1 MVNNNEGTKIYNR
14 FHDLYETDPRII
26 ELRELHSA
34 MDRAGVRNE
43 VPACLPSTP
52 PAPPPKP
59 ALRYPADRALSTPV
73 TFSAVASDGTSS
85 RFEMRRR
92 VTPAGGIFRAEELDS
107 NSFHDDTYIMNKHA
121 SDGAVTTTVSAL
133 SDDRLL
139 ERTKELSGI
148 EHHLEVVVIDHLR
161 EIHKRRLYLRRGFS
175 SLFDYAVRELGYSDA
190 AAWRRIKAMR
200 LCADVEGARER
211 LQNGTMTL
219 NAAAQLQHAFD
230 RQERKKERA
239 ARSAPGGAGCGAA
252 AQSQEGSAPARPAER
267 KPVPVLDSEAR
278 RELVEQASGKSS
290 REVMQLLAEVD
301 PELAAPADRVRPL
314 GGGRWELKTVIDDEC
329 RRGLERLQG
338 LLSHVDPHLTMGQL
352 MGRLVREGLDRH
364 DPARPPRGRRA
375 APAKGA
381 EQTSA
386 AKTQAAAARGAASA
400 AKQETS
406 ADSAA
411 PSAAKVSAQAPAQPG
426 GQAADRPDTSAA
438 KPATDATSAPK
449 TRRLGRPAA
458 ACAQPAA
465 PPRTRTSAAKTGVTG
480 RAIPAAVKREVWRRD
495 RGRCRYVD
503 RISGRRCGSQH
514 LLQID
519 HVVPY
524 ACGGGAEP
532 NNLRLLCAAHHR
544 YRHIDA
550 GFGRPGEDRQAPVDR

>member
-1 MVNNNEGTKIYNR
+1 M
-14 FHDLYETDPRII
+14 
-26 ELRELHSA
+26 
-34 MDRAGVRNE
+34 
-43 VPACLPSTP
+43 
-52 PAPPPKP
+52 
-59 ALRYPADRALSTPV
+59 
-73 TFSAVASDGTSS
+73 
-85 RFEMRRR
+85 
-92 VTPAGGIFRAEELDS
+92 
-107 NSFHDDTYIMNKHA
+107 
-121 SDGAVTTTVSAL
+121 
-133 SDDRLL
+133 L
-139 ERTKELSGI
+139 ERTKELSRI

-161 EIHKRRLYLRRGFS
+161 EIDRRRLYLRRGFS

-200 LCADVEGARER
+200 LCADVEGVRER

-230 RQERKKERA
+230 RQERKKERS
-239 ARSAPGGAGCGAA
+239 ARSAPGRTGFGAA
-252 AQSQEGSAPARPAER
+252 AQSQNGSAPPRSAER
-267 KPVPVLDSEAR
+267 KREPAPVLDPEAR

-314 GGGRWELKTVIDDEC
+314 GGGRWELKAVIDDEC
-329 RRGLERLQG
+329 RRGLERLKG
-338 LLSHVDPHLTMGQL
+338 LLSHVDPQMTMGQL

-386 AKTQAAAARGAASA
+386 PKTQAASARFAAPA
-400 AKQETS
+400 AKQEAS
-406 ADSAA
+406 ADSAD
-411 PSAAKVSAQAPAQPG
+411 PSAAKVSTQAAAQPG
-426 GQAADRPDTSAA
+426 DEAADRPDTSAA
-438 KPATDATSAPK
+438 KPAGDATSAPK
-449 TRRLGRPAA
+449 TRRLDRQAA

-465 PPRTRTSAAKTGVTG
+465 PPRTRTSAAKPGVTG

-503 RISGRRCGSQH
+503 RTSGRRCGSQH

-524 ACGGGAEP
+524 ARGGGAEP

-544 YRHIDA
+544 YRHVGA
-550 GFGRPGEDRQAPVDR
+550 GYGRPGEDQAPVDR

>member
-1 MVNNNEGTKIYNR
+1 
-14 FHDLYETDPRII
+14 
-26 ELRELHSA
+26 
-34 MDRAGVRNE
+34 
-43 VPACLPSTP
+43 
-52 PAPPPKP
+52 
-59 ALRYPADRALSTPV
+59 
-73 TFSAVASDGTSS
+73 
-85 RFEMRRR
+85 
-92 VTPAGGIFRAEELDS
+92 
-107 NSFHDDTYIMNKHA
+107 MNKHA
-121 SDGAVTTTVSAL
+121 PDGAVTTTVSAL

-161 EIHKRRLYLRRGFS
+161 EIQKRRLYLRRGFS

-200 LCADVEGARER
+200 LCADVAGVRER
-211 LQNGTMTL
+211 LQDGSMTL

-252 AQSQEGSAPARPAER
+252 AQSQEGSAPKRKPAPVLD
-267 KPVPVLDSEAR
+267 PVPVLDSEAR

-290 REVMQLLAEVD
+290 REVMQMLAEVD
-301 PELAAPADRVRPL
+301 PELAASADRVRPL
-314 GGGRWELKTVIDDEC
+314 GGGRWELKAVIDDEC
-329 RRGLERLQG
+329 RRGLERLKG
-338 LLSHVDPHLTMGQL
+338 LLAHVDPHMTLGQL

-386 AKTQAAAARGAASA
+386 PKTQAASARG
-400 AKQETS
+400 

-411 PSAAKVSAQAPAQPG
+411 PSAAKVSAQAAQAAQPG
-426 GQAADRPDTSAA
+426 DEAADRTVTSAA
-438 KPATDATSAPK
+438 KPATDTTSAPK
-449 TRRLGRPAA
+449 TKTLRLGRPAA

-465 PPRTRTSAAKTGVTG
+465 PLRTRTSAAKTGSATG

-503 RISGRRCGSQH
+503 RTSGRRCGSQH

-524 ACGGGAEP
+524 ALGGAAEP

-544 YRHIDA
+544 YRHA
-550 GFGRPGEDRQAPVDR
+550 GARFGRPGEDRQAPVDQ

>member
-1 MVNNNEGTKIYNR
+1 MNN
-14 FHDLYETDPRII
+14 
-26 ELRELHSA
+26 
-34 MDRAGVRNE
+34 
-43 VPACLPSTP
+43 
-52 PAPPPKP
+52 
-59 ALRYPADRALSTPV
+59 
-73 TFSAVASDGTSS
+73 
-85 RFEMRRR
+85 
-92 VTPAGGIFRAEELDS
+92 
-107 NSFHDDTYIMNKHA
+107 HA

-139 ERTKELSGI
+139 SRTKELSRI

-161 EIHKRRLYLRRGFS
+161 EIQKRRLYLRRGFS

-230 RQERKKERA
+230 RQERKKERP
-239 ARSAPGGAGCGAA
+239 ARSAPGGTGCGAA

-314 GGGRWELKTVIDDEC
+314 GGGRWELKAVIDDEC
-329 RRGLERLQG
+329 RRGLERLKG
-338 LLSHVDPHLTMGQL
+338 LLSHVDPHLTLGQL

-386 AKTQAAAARGAASA
+386 PKTQEASTRG
-400 AKQETS
+400 

-426 GQAADRPDTSAA
+426 DAATDRPDTSAA

-449 TRRLGRPAA
+449 TRRPGRQAATACAKPAA
-458 ACAQPAA
+458 A
-465 PPRTRTSAAKTGVTG
+465 PRTRTSAAKPDATG

-503 RISGRRCGSQH
+503 RTSGRRCGSQH

-524 ACGGGAEP
+524 ARGGAAEP

-544 YRHIDA
+544 YRHAGA
-550 GFGRPGEDRQAPVDR
+550 GFGRPGEDRQEPVDQ

>member
-1 MVNNNEGTKIYNR
+1 
-14 FHDLYETDPRII
+14 
-26 ELRELHSA
+26 
-34 MDRAGVRNE
+34 
-43 VPACLPSTP
+43 
-52 PAPPPKP
+52 
-59 ALRYPADRALSTPV
+59 
-73 TFSAVASDGTSS
+73 
-85 RFEMRRR
+85 
-92 VTPAGGIFRAEELDS
+92 
-107 NSFHDDTYIMNKHA
+107 
-121 SDGAVTTTVSAL
+121 
-133 SDDRLL
+133 
-139 ERTKELSGI
+139 
-148 EHHLEVVVIDHLR
+148 
-161 EIHKRRLYLRRGFS
+161 
-175 SLFDYAVRELGYSDA
+175 
-190 AAWRRIKAMR
+190 MR
-200 LCADVEGARER
+200 LCADVDGVRER

-252 AQSQEGSAPARPAER
+252 ARSQNGVAPARPAER
-267 KPVPVLDSEAR
+267 KPAPVLDAEAR
-278 RELVEQASGKSS
+278 QELVEQASGKSS
-290 REVMQLLAEVD
+290 REVMQMLAEVD

-314 GGGRWELKTVIDDEC
+314 GGGRWELKAVIDDEC
-329 RRGLERLQG
+329 RRGLERLKG
-338 LLSHVDPHLTMGQL
+338 LLSHVDPHLTLGQL

-386 AKTQAAAARGAASA
+386 PKTQAASARG
-400 AKQETS
+400 

-411 PSAAKVSAQAPAQPG
+411 PSAAKVSAQAQAQPG
-426 GQAADRPDTSAA
+426 EEAADRPDTSAA

-449 TRRLGRPAA
+449 TQRLDRQAA

-465 PPRTRTSAAKTGVTG
+465 PPRTRTSAAKTGVSG

-503 RISGRRCGSQH
+503 RTSGRRCGSQH

-524 ACGGGAEP
+524 ARGGAAEP

-544 YRHIDA
+544 YRHIGA
-550 GFGRPGEDRQAPVDR
+550 GCGRPGEDRQAPVDR

>member
-1 MVNNNEGTKIYNR
+1 MNNQG
-14 FHDLYETDPRII
+14 
-26 ELRELHSA
+26 
-34 MDRAGVRNE
+34 
-43 VPACLPSTP
+43 
-52 PAPPPKP
+52 
-59 ALRYPADRALSTPV
+59 
-73 TFSAVASDGTSS
+73 
-85 RFEMRRR
+85 
-92 VTPAGGIFRAEELDS
+92 
-107 NSFHDDTYIMNKHA
+107 
-121 SDGAVTTTVSAL
+121 SDGAITTTVSAL
-133 SDDRLL
+133 SDDLLL

-161 EIHKRRLYLRRGFS
+161 EIHRRRLYLRRGFS

-200 LCADVEGARER
+200 LCAEVDGVRER
-211 LQNGTMTL
+211 LQNGMMTL

-230 RQERKKERA
+230 RQERRKERA
-239 ARSAPGGAGCGAA
+239 ARSTPGGAGFGAA
-252 AQSQEGSAPARPAER
+252 AQSQNGSGPPRPAER
-267 KPVPVLDSEAR
+267 KPAPVPVLDSEAR

-301 PELAAPADRVRPL
+301 PELAAPAARVRPL
-314 GGGRWELKTVIDDEC
+314 GGGRWEIKAVIDDEC

-364 DPARPPRGRRA
+364 DPARPPRGRRT

-386 AKTQAAAARGAASA
+386 PKTQAASA
-400 AKQETS
+400 AKQEAG
-406 ADSAA
+406 ADRAA
-411 PSAAKVSAQAPAQPG
+411 PSAAKVSAQTPAQPG
-426 GQAADRPDTSAA
+426 DEAADRPVTSAA
-438 KPATDATSAPK
+438 KPAGDTTSAAK
-449 TRRLGRPAA
+449 TRRLGRQAA

-465 PPRTRTSAAKTGVTG
+465 PPRTRTSAAKKGVTG
-480 RAIPAAVKREVWRRD
+480 RAIPAVKREVWRRD

-503 RISGRRCGSQH
+503 RASGRRCGSQH

-544 YRHIDA
+544 YRHAGA
-550 GFGRPGEDRQAPVDR
+550 GFGRPDEDGQRR

>member
-1 MVNNNEGTKIYNR
+1 
-14 FHDLYETDPRII
+14 
-26 ELRELHSA
+26 
-34 MDRAGVRNE
+34 MD
-43 VPACLPSTP
+43 
-52 PAPPPKP
+52 
-59 ALRYPADRALSTPV
+59 
-73 TFSAVASDGTSS
+73 
-85 RFEMRRR
+85 
-92 VTPAGGIFRAEELDS
+92 
-107 NSFHDDTYIMNKHA
+107 KHA
-121 SDGAVTTTVSAL
+121 PDGAVTTTVSAL

-139 ERTKELSGI
+139 ERTKELSGV

-200 LCADVEGARER
+200 LCAEVDGVRER
-211 LQNGTMTL
+211 LQDGSMTL

-230 RQERKKERA
+230 RRERKKERA
-239 ARSAPGGAGCGAA
+239 ARSAPRGTGCGAA
-252 AQSQEGSAPARPAER
+252 AQSQDGSAPPRRAER
-267 KPVPVLDSEAR
+267 KPAPALDPVPVLDAEAR

-314 GGGRWELKTVIDDEC
+314 GGGRWELKAVIDDEC
-329 RRGLERLQG
+329 RRGLERLKG

-386 AKTQAAAARGAASA
+386 PKTQAASARD
-400 AKQETS
+400 

-411 PSAAKVSAQAPAQPG
+411 PSAAKVSAQAAAQPG
-426 GQAADRPDTSAA
+426 DEAADRPDSSAA
-438 KPATDATSAPK
+438 KPATDTTSAPK

-458 ACAQPAA
+458 TAGAARAA
-465 PPRTRTSAAKTGVTG
+465 PPARTETSPAKAGGATG

-495 RGRCRYVD
+495 GGRCRYVD
-503 RISGRRCGSQH
+503 RTSGRRCGSQH

-524 ACGGGAEP
+524 ALGGAAEP

-544 YRHIDA
+544 YRHA
-550 GFGRPGEDRQAPVDR
+550 GAGCGRPGEDRQAPVDR

>member
-1 MVNNNEGTKIYNR
+1 MNNQ
-14 FHDLYETDPRII
+14 
-26 ELRELHSA
+26 
-34 MDRAGVRNE
+34 
-43 VPACLPSTP
+43 
-52 PAPPPKP
+52 
-59 ALRYPADRALSTPV
+59 
-73 TFSAVASDGTSS
+73 
-85 RFEMRRR
+85 
-92 VTPAGGIFRAEELDS
+92 
-107 NSFHDDTYIMNKHA
+107 A

-139 ERTKELSGI
+139 ARTKELSGI

-161 EIHKRRLYLRRGFS
+161 EIQKRRLYLRSGFS

-200 LCADVEGARER
+200 LCADVEGVRER
-211 LQNGTMTL
+211 LRNGTMTL
-219 NAAAQLQHAFD
+219 NAAAQLQNAFD

-239 ARSAPGGAGCGAA
+239 ARSAPGGAGFGAA
-252 AQSQEGSAPARPAER
+252 AQSQEGSARPRLAER
-267 KPVPVLDSEAR
+267 KPAPVLDPEAR

-314 GGGRWELKTVIDDEC
+314 GGGRWELKAVIDDEC
-329 RRGLERLQG
+329 RRGLERLKG

-364 DPARPPRGRRA
+364 DPSRPPRGRRA
-375 APAKGA
+375 ASAKGA

-386 AKTQAAAARGAASA
+386 PKTQAASARGAAPA
-400 AKQETS
+400 AKQEAG
-406 ADSAA
+406 ADGAA
-411 PSAAKVSAQAPAQPG
+411 PSAAKVSAQAAAQPG
-426 GQAADRPDTSAA
+426 EEAADRPDTSAV
-438 KPATDATSAPK
+438 KPAVKPGGDTTSAPK
-449 TRRLGRPAA
+449 TRRLDRQAA
-458 ACAQPAA
+458 TAGVAQPA
-465 PPRTRTSAAKTGVTG
+465 PPARTETSAAKAGGATG

-503 RISGRRCGSQH
+503 HTSGRRCGSQH

-524 ACGGGAEP
+524 ARGGAAEP

-544 YRHIDA
+544 YRHAGA

>member
-1 MVNNNEGTKIYNR
+1 MNN
-14 FHDLYETDPRII
+14 
-26 ELRELHSA
+26 
-34 MDRAGVRNE
+34 
-43 VPACLPSTP
+43 
-52 PAPPPKP
+52 
-59 ALRYPADRALSTPV
+59 
-73 TFSAVASDGTSS
+73 
-85 RFEMRRR
+85 
-92 VTPAGGIFRAEELDS
+92 
-107 NSFHDDTYIMNKHA
+107 HA
-121 SDGAVTTTVSAL
+121 SVGAVTTTVSAL

-161 EIHKRRLYLRRGFS
+161 EIQKRRLYLRRGFS

-211 LQNGTMTL
+211 LQNGSMTL

-230 RQERKKERA
+230 RQERRKERA
-239 ARSAPGGAGCGAA
+239 ARSGPGGVGFGAA
-252 AQSQEGSAPARPAER
+252 AQSQNGAAPPRSAER
-267 KPVPVLDSEAR
+267 KPAPVPVLDSEAR

-301 PELAAPADRVRPL
+301 PELAAAADRVRPL
-314 GGGRWELKTVIDDEC
+314 GGGRWELKAVIDDEC
-329 RRGLERLQG
+329 RRGLERLKG

-386 AKTQAAAARGAASA
+386 AKTQAASARGAAPA
-400 AKQETS
+400 AKQEAG
-406 ADSAA
+406 ADRAA

-426 GQAADRPDTSAA
+426 GEAADRSGTSAA
-438 KPATDATSAPK
+438 KPAGDATSAPK
-449 TRRLGRPAA
+449 TRRLGRQAA
-458 ACAQPAA
+458 TACAQPAA
-465 PPRTRTSAAKTGVTG
+465 PPRTQTSAAKPGVPG

-495 RGRCRYVD
+495 QGRCRYVD

-544 YRHIDA
+544 YRHAGA

>member
-1 MVNNNEGTKIYNR
+1 
-14 FHDLYETDPRII
+14 
-26 ELRELHSA
+26 
-34 MDRAGVRNE
+34 
-43 VPACLPSTP
+43 
-52 PAPPPKP
+52 
-59 ALRYPADRALSTPV
+59 
-73 TFSAVASDGTSS
+73 
-85 RFEMRRR
+85 
-92 VTPAGGIFRAEELDS
+92 
-107 NSFHDDTYIMNKHA
+107 MNQHA

-161 EIHKRRLYLRRGFS
+161 EIQKRRLYLRRGFS

-200 LCADVEGARER
+200 LCADVDGVRER
-211 LQNGTMTL
+211 LQNGLMTL

-239 ARSAPGGAGCGAA
+239 ARSAPGGAGFGAA
-252 AQSQEGSAPARPAER
+252 AQSQEGSAPER
-267 KPVPVLDSEAR
+267 KPAPVLDPVPVLDLEAR

-290 REVMQLLAEVD
+290 RQVMQILAEVD

-314 GGGRWELKTVIDDEC
+314 GGGHWELKAVIDDEC
-329 RRGLERLQG
+329 RRGLERLKG
-338 LLSHVDPHLTMGQL
+338 LLSHVDPHMTMGQL

-364 DPARPPRGRRA
+364 DPARPPRGRRT

-386 AKTQAAAARGAASA
+386 PKTQAASARGAASA
-400 AKQETS
+400 AKQEAGS
-406 ADSAA
+406 NSAA

-426 GQAADRPDTSAA
+426 DEAADRPVTSAA
-438 KPATDATSAPK
+438 TPATDATSAAK

-458 ACAQPAA
+458 ACAPPAA
-465 PPRTRTSAAKTGVTG
+465 PPRTRTSAAKTGVSG

-544 YRHIDA
+544 YRHVGA

>member
-1 MVNNNEGTKIYNR
+1 MNKR
-14 FHDLYETDPRII
+14 
-26 ELRELHSA
+26 
-34 MDRAGVRNE
+34 
-43 VPACLPSTP
+43 
-52 PAPPPKP
+52 
-59 ALRYPADRALSTPV
+59 
-73 TFSAVASDGTSS
+73 ASD
-85 RFEMRRR
+85 E
-92 VTPAGGIFRAEELDS
+92 
-107 NSFHDDTYIMNKHA
+107 
-121 SDGAVTTTVSAL
+121 AVTTTVSAL

-139 ERTKELSGI
+139 ERTKELSRV

-161 EIHKRRLYLRRGFS
+161 EIQKRRLYLRRGFS

-200 LCADVEGARER
+200 LCADVEGVRER
-211 LQNGTMTL
+211 LQNGTPD
-219 NAAAQLQHAFD
+219 AQGPHPLRRR
-230 RQERKKERA
+230 RQFR
-239 ARSAPGGAGCGAA
+239 
-252 AQSQEGSAPARPAER
+252 
-267 KPVPVLDSEAR
+267 
-278 RELVEQASGKSS
+278 
-290 REVMQLLAEVD
+290 
-301 PELAAPADRVRPL
+301 
-314 GGGRWELKTVIDDEC
+314 RWELKAVIDDEC
-329 RRGLERLQG
+329 REGLERLQG

-386 AKTQAAAARGAASA
+386 AKTQPASARGVASA
-400 AKQETS
+400 AKQEAS

-411 PSAAKVSAQAPAQPG
+411 PSAAKVSAQAPAQPEDA
-426 GQAADRPDTSAA
+426 AADRPDSSAA
-438 KPATDATSAPK
+438 KPATDTTSAPK
-449 TRRLGRPAA
+449 TRRLDRPAA

-465 PPRTRTSAAKTGVTG
+465 PPRTRTSAAKTGGVAG

-503 RISGRRCGSQH
+503 RTSGRRCGSQH

-524 ACGGGAEP
+524 ACGGAAEP

-544 YRHIDA
+544 YRHA
-550 GFGRPGEDRQAPVDR
+550 GARFDRPGEDRQAPVDR

>member
-1 MVNNNEGTKIYNR
+1 MYN
-14 FHDLYETDPRII
+14 
-26 ELRELHSA
+26 
-34 MDRAGVRNE
+34 
-43 VPACLPSTP
+43 
-52 PAPPPKP
+52 
-59 ALRYPADRALSTPV
+59 
-73 TFSAVASDGTSS
+73 
-85 RFEMRRR
+85 
-92 VTPAGGIFRAEELDS
+92 
-107 NSFHDDTYIMNKHA
+107 HA
-121 SDGAVTTTVSAL
+121 SDEAVTTTVSAL

-161 EIHKRRLYLRRGFS
+161 EIQKRRLYLRRGFS

-200 LCADVEGARER
+200 LCADVEGVRER

-219 NAAAQLQHAFD
+219 NAAAQLQNAFD
-230 RQERKKERA
+230 RQERKKGRA
-239 ARSAPGGAGCGAA
+239 ARSAPGGTGCGAA
-252 AQSQEGSAPARPAER
+252 AQSQEGSAPPRPAER
-267 KPVPVLDSEAR
+267 KPAAAAPVLAPEGR

-314 GGGRWELKTVIDDEC
+314 GGGRWELKAVIDDEC

-338 LLSHVDPHLTMGQL
+338 LLSHVDPHMTMGQL

-386 AKTQAAAARGAASA
+386 PKTQAASARGAASA
-400 AKQETS
+400 AKQEAST
-406 ADSAA
+406 DSAV
-411 PSAAKVSAQAPAQPG
+411 PSGAIVSAQAPAQPG
-426 GQAADRPDTSAA
+426 DEAVDRPDTSAA
-438 KPATDATSAPK
+438 KPAGDATSAPK
-449 TRRLGRPAA
+449 TRRLDRQAA

-465 PPRTRTSAAKTGVTG
+465 PPRTRTSAAKTGSATGRVTG

-503 RISGRRCGSQH
+503 RTSGRRCGSEH

-524 ACGGGAEP
+524 ACGGAAEP

-544 YRHIDA
+544 YRHAGA
-550 GFGRPGEDRQAPVDR
+550 GFDRPGEDRHAPVDR

>member
-1 MVNNNEGTKIYNR
+1 
-14 FHDLYETDPRII
+14 
-26 ELRELHSA
+26 
-34 MDRAGVRNE
+34 
-43 VPACLPSTP
+43 
-52 PAPPPKP
+52 
-59 ALRYPADRALSTPV
+59 
-73 TFSAVASDGTSS
+73 
-85 RFEMRRR
+85 
-92 VTPAGGIFRAEELDS
+92 
-107 NSFHDDTYIMNKHA
+107 MNQHA

-200 LCADVEGARER
+200 LCADVDGVRER
-211 LQNGTMTL
+211 LQNGSMTL

-239 ARSAPGGAGCGAA
+239 ARSAPRGAGFGAA
-252 AQSQEGSAPARPAER
+252 AQSQDGSAPER
-267 KPVPVLDSEAR
+267 TPTPVLDPVPVLDLEAR
-278 RELVEQASGKSS
+278 RELVDQASGKSS
-290 REVMQLLAEVD
+290 RQVMQILAEVD
-301 PELAAPADRVRPL
+301 PELAAPAERVRPL
-314 GGGRWELKTVIDDEC
+314 GGGHWELKAVIDDEC
-329 RRGLERLQG
+329 RRGLERLKG

-364 DPARPPRGRRA
+364 DPARPPRGRRT

-386 AKTQAAAARGAASA
+386 PKTQAASARGAASA
-400 AKQETS
+400 AKQEAS

-426 GQAADRPDTSAA
+426 DEAADRPVTSAA

-465 PPRTRTSAAKTGVTG
+465 PPRIRTSAAKPGVSG

-519 HVVPY
+519 HVVPF

-544 YRHIDA
+544 YRHVGA

>member
-1 MVNNNEGTKIYNR
+1 
-14 FHDLYETDPRII
+14 
-26 ELRELHSA
+26 
-34 MDRAGVRNE
+34 MDN
-43 VPACLPSTP
+43 
-52 PAPPPKP
+52 
-59 ALRYPADRALSTPV
+59 
-73 TFSAVASDGTSS
+73 
-85 RFEMRRR
+85 
-92 VTPAGGIFRAEELDS
+92 
-107 NSFHDDTYIMNKHA
+107 HA

-161 EIHKRRLYLRRGFS
+161 EIDKRRLYLRRGFS

-200 LCADVEGARER
+200 LCADVDGVRER

-230 RQERKKERA
+230 RQERKKKRA
-239 ARSAPGGAGCGAA
+239 ARSAPGGAGFGAA

-267 KPVPVLDSEAR
+267 KPAPAPVLDPEAR

-314 GGGRWELKTVIDDEC
+314 GGGRWELKAVIDDEC
-329 RRGLERLQG
+329 RRGLERLKG

-364 DPARPPRGRRA
+364 DPARPPRGRRT

-386 AKTQAAAARGAASA
+386 AKTQEASARG
-400 AKQETS
+400 

-411 PSAAKVSAQAPAQPG
+411 PSAAKVSAQAAQPG
-426 GQAADRPDTSAA
+426 DEAADRPDTSAA
-438 KPATDATSAPK
+438 KPATDTTSAPK
-449 TRRLGRPAA
+449 TRRPGGQAA
-458 ACAQPAA
+458 TAGAARAA
-465 PPRTRTSAAKTGVTG
+465 PPARTETSAAKAGGATG

-503 RISGRRCGSQH
+503 RTSGRRCGSQH

-524 ACGGGAEP
+524 ACGGAAEP

-544 YRHIDA
+544 YRHAGA

>member
-1 MVNNNEGTKIYNR
+1 MYN
-14 FHDLYETDPRII
+14 
-26 ELRELHSA
+26 
-34 MDRAGVRNE
+34 
-43 VPACLPSTP
+43 
-52 PAPPPKP
+52 
-59 ALRYPADRALSTPV
+59 
-73 TFSAVASDGTSS
+73 
-85 RFEMRRR
+85 
-92 VTPAGGIFRAEELDS
+92 
-107 NSFHDDTYIMNKHA
+107 HA
-121 SDGAVTTTVSAL
+121 SDGAVITTVSAL

-161 EIHKRRLYLRRGFS
+161 EIQKRRLYLRRGFS

-200 LCADVEGARER
+200 LCAEVDGVRER

-239 ARSAPGGAGCGAA
+239 ARSAPRGAGCGAA
-252 AQSQEGSAPARPAER
+252 AQSQNGSAPPRPAER
-267 KPVPVLDSEAR
+267 KPAPVLDPEAR
-278 RELVEQASGKSS
+278 RKLVEQASGKSS

-301 PELAAPADRVRPL
+301 PELAAPAERVRPL
-314 GGGRWELKTVIDDEC
+314 GGGRWELKAVIDDEC
-329 RRGLERLQG
+329 RRGLERLKG
-338 LLSHVDPHLTMGQL
+338 LLSHVDPHMTMGQL

-386 AKTQAAAARGAASA
+386 AKPQAASA
-400 AKQETS
+400 RG

-426 GQAADRPDTSAA
+426 DEAGDRPDTSAA
-438 KPATDATSAPK
+438 KPAGDATSAPK
-449 TRRLGRPAA
+449 TRRPGRQAAPAGA
-458 ACAQPAA
+458 ARAA
-465 PPRTRTSAAKTGVTG
+465 PPARTETSAAKTGVTG

-503 RISGRRCGSQH
+503 RTSGRRCGSQH

-524 ACGGGAEP
+524 ARGGAAEP

-544 YRHIDA
+544 YRHSGA
-550 GFGRPGEDRQAPVDR
+550 GCGRPGEDRQAPVDR

>member
-1 MVNNNEGTKIYNR
+1 MNNQ
-14 FHDLYETDPRII
+14 
-26 ELRELHSA
+26 
-34 MDRAGVRNE
+34 
-43 VPACLPSTP
+43 
-52 PAPPPKP
+52 
-59 ALRYPADRALSTPV
+59 
-73 TFSAVASDGTSS
+73 
-85 RFEMRRR
+85 
-92 VTPAGGIFRAEELDS
+92 
-107 NSFHDDTYIMNKHA
+107 A

-161 EIHKRRLYLRRGFS
+161 EIQKRRLYLRRGFS

-200 LCADVEGARER
+200 LCADVDGVRER
-211 LQNGTMTL
+211 LQNGSMTL

-239 ARSAPGGAGCGAA
+239 ARSAPGGTGCGAA
-252 AQSQEGSAPARPAER
+252 AQSQNGSAPPRPAER
-267 KPVPVLDSEAR
+267 KPAPAPVLDSEAR

-301 PELAAPADRVRPL
+301 PELAAPAGRARPL
-314 GGGRWELKTVIDDEC
+314 GGGRWELKAVIDDEC

-338 LLSHVDPHLTMGQL
+338 LLSHVDPHMTMGQL

-364 DPARPPRGRRA
+364 DPGRPPRGRRA

-386 AKTQAAAARGAASA
+386 PKTQAASARG
-400 AKQETS
+400 

-411 PSAAKVSAQAPAQPG
+411 PSAAKVSAQAPARPG
-426 GQAADRPDTSAA
+426 DQAADRPDTSAA
-438 KPATDATSAPK
+438 KPAGDATSAAK

-465 PPRTRTSAAKTGVTG
+465 PPRTRTSAAKPGVRG

-503 RISGRRCGSQH
+503 RTSGRRCGSQH

-524 ACGGGAEP
+524 ACGGAAEP

-544 YRHIDA
+544 YRHVGA
-550 GFGRPGEDRQAPVDR
+550 GFDRPGEDRQAMVPFSPAAEGVDR

>member
-1 MVNNNEGTKIYNR
+1 MLPTGPSPLPYPPSQTTACWSGPRNCPASNTISKWSSSTTCGR
-14 FHDLYETDPRII
+14 FR
-26 ELRELHSA
+26 SA
-34 MDRAGVRNE
+34 
-43 VPACLPSTP
+43 
-52 PAPPPKP
+52 
-59 ALRYPADRALSTPV
+59 
-73 TFSAVASDGTSS
+73 
-85 RFEMRRR
+85 
-92 VTPAGGIFRAEELDS
+92 
-107 NSFHDDTYIMNKHA
+107 
-121 SDGAVTTTVSAL
+121 
-133 SDDRLL
+133 
-139 ERTKELSGI
+139 
-148 EHHLEVVVIDHLR
+148 
-161 EIHKRRLYLRRGFS
+161 RLYLRRGFS

-200 LCADVEGARER
+200 LCAEVDGVRER

-239 ARSAPGGAGCGAA
+239 ARSAPRGTGTGCGAA
-252 AQSQEGSAPARPAER
+252 AQSQDGSAPPRRAER
-267 KPVPVLDSEAR
+267 KPAPALDPVPVLDAEAR

-301 PELAAPADRVRPL
+301 PELAAAADRARPL
-314 GGGRWELKTVIDDEC
+314 GGGRWELKAVIDDEC

-386 AKTQAAAARGAASA
+386 PKTQAASARGV
-400 AKQETS
+400 
-406 ADSAA
+406 DSAA
-411 PSAAKVSAQAPAQPG
+411 PSAAKVSAQAAAQPG
-426 GQAADRPDTSAA
+426 DEAAGRPDTSAA
-438 KPATDATSAPK
+438 KPATDTTSAAK
-449 TRRLGRPAA
+449 TRRLDRPAA

-465 PPRTRTSAAKTGVTG
+465 PPRPRTSAAKPGVTG

-495 RGRCRYVD
+495 GGRCRYVD
-503 RISGRRCGSQH
+503 RTSGRRCGSRH

-524 ACGGGAEP
+524 ALGGAAEP

-544 YRHIDA
+544 YRHA
-550 GFGRPGEDRQAPVDR
+550 GAGCGRPGEDRQAPVDR